1 MSKSR
6 TTPLLFSGLSK
17 ATEDKI
23 AGTNAP
29 AQALYHAPEAR
40 DYPKNFL
47 EAVNSV
53 LFGDPDRKWGP
64 FRKHVRAAKKQGHW
78 KEWRISDIVEAEA
91 VDSDDGSDVV
101 PSESDGTK
109 RVRSDRPYRMTDE
122 LKKNIRPARIDFEDL
137 FERNHHPK
145 DYDDDFYKTHL
156 DNLYHLT
163 VEFATKWFDGNI
175 SLAYIQ
181 GRTEEASGQI
191 WASNLTPQFTQYAR
205 LVAHEDLDHQGWPTT
220 LNNPVHRRWFIVGI
234 LAQIMETR
242 IFNELLFGA
251 NKEIEEELQRQDLK
265 FLDKEG
271 YGRKTVRSIISGYDV
286 QGRLLPHDFWPQVD
300 DLAAR
305 TVKIFLP
312 LLNVLK
318 LVRGD
323 TRADYSLASF
333 TQEIHSILSYAG
345 MIQVCMAVSPSIFH
359 FLSATPGARMD
370 WSLEHQ
376 ADMRPYRESKAYW
389 AEQDKYWKEYVTA
402 AMQGKSTVNR
412 SGQTIQIPK
421 DQKEYNEMDYH
432 RIRGAKIRYAVFP
445 KVTRYRPHNAGKG
458 IPDEPDQ
465 VRGSHWE
472 EQRTD
477 VEGQMVVDLSKCVVV
492 YYQGLIYPEDGL
504 IEAITLD
511 QHMKTL
517 PRKDPNGFFGLI
529 RMIVVHSSSLLRKSF
544 WHALVIGALPL
555 MLCTGYLLGGGYF
568 RQLFAHFFIILLW
581 AGTFVYNI
589 ADVYSSRGKTLS
601 PQIVIGFPFLIV
613 YMSIVY
619 YLYSADSVSF
629 SLSDVIP
636 AWIGRLLH
644 I

>member
-23 AGTNAP
+23 AP

-64 FRKHVRAAKKQGHW
+64 FRKHVRAAKKQGRW
-78 KEWRISDIVEAEA
+78 EEWRISDIVEAEA

-101 PSESDGTK
+101 PSESDRTK
-109 RVRSDRPYRMTDE
+109 RVRSDRPYRMTEE

-145 DYDDDFYKTHL
+145 DYDDAFYKTHL

-220 LNNPVHRRWFIVGI
+220 LNNPVHRRWFIVGV
-234 LAQIMETR
+234 LAQIMEKR

-286 QGRLLPHDFWPQVD
+286 QGRLLPHDFWPQID

-376 ADMRPYRESKAYW
+376 ADMRPYRESKGYW
-389 AEQDKYWKEYVTA
+389 AEQDRYWREYVTA
-402 AMQGKSTVNR
+402 AMQGK
-412 SGQTIQIPK
+412 
-421 DQKEYNEMDYH
+421 
-432 RIRGAKIRYAVFP
+432 
-445 KVTRYRPHNAGKG
+445 G
-458 IPDEPDQ
+458 IPDELDQ

-477 VEGQMVVDLSKCVVV
+477 VEGQMVVELSKCVVV

-517 PRKDPNGFFGLI
+517 PRKDPNGLFGLI
-529 RMIVVHSSSLLRKSF
+529 RMIVVYSSSLLRKSF

-555 MLCTGYLLGGGYF
+555 MLYTGYLLGGGYF

-601 PQIVIGFPFLIV
+601 PQIVIGFPFLIM
-613 YMSIVY
+613 YMSLVY
-619 YLYSADSVSF
+619 YLYLTDSVAL